1 MSHHFYIYYRIR
13 PETAADA
20 HASVSRLTRE
30 IEQRTGILG
39 RVVRRM
45 EDPTLWMETYL
56 NVPDAQAFETVLH
69 EAASNAGVD
78 SYLTA
83 NSARKVERFR
93 DFGDDPC
100 A

>member
-13 PETAADA
+13 PDAAAGA

-30 IEQRTGILG
+30 VEKRTGILG
-39 RVVRRM
+39 HLVRRM
-45 EDPTLWMETYL
+45 DDPTLWMETYH
-56 NVPDAQAFETVLH
+56 NVADAQAFATALN
-69 EAASNAGVD
+69 EAAASSGIEAHLAADG
-78 SYLTA
+78 
-83 NSARKVERFR
+83 ARKVERFR